1 MNVLLTAASKHGATA
16 GIAQAIGEQ
25 FARSGMRTSVAD
37 PDDVATLDGVDAVV
51 LGSGVYAGHWLDPA
65 TAFVE
70 RFGDS
75 LRQRPVWLFS
85 SGPVGDPPVP
95 QDVGVDVDAAMQA
108 TGARAHEVF
117 AGTIDRERLGFGER
131 MLLRALRVAD
141 GDWLDWDAIAR
152 WADGIAAVLAGETVR
167 QP

>member
-1 MNVLLTAASKHGATA
+1 MNVLVTAGSKHGATA
-16 GIAQAIGEQ
+16 EIARAIGEQ
-25 FARSGMRTSVAD
+25 FVRSGINASVAE

-70 RFGDS
+70 RFRDS
-75 LRQRPVWLFS
+75 LRQQPVWLFS

-95 QDVGVDVDAAMQA
+95 RDTGVDVDAVMQA

-117 AGTIDRERLGFGER
+117 AGRVDRDLLGFGER
-131 MLLRALRVAD
+131 ALVRALRVPE
-141 GDWLDWDAIAR
+141 GDWRDWDAIER
-152 WADGIAAVLAGETVR
+152 WAGEIAAVLAGEPVGSR
-167 QP
+167 